1 MVKENN
7 KSKMKSWLFPLTIAV
22 ILWGIAA
29 FLRKKAVFFL
39 PPQSALTF
47 EIFGGVLMVI
57 IILALTGGQLVREPR
72 GAFFGV
78 LTGLLAVGGTF
89 FIFRAL
95 KEGPV
100 SIITSFTALA
110 IVITVVLGVTVL
122 HEKLLPHH
130 IAGIAMGIAAAILL
144 SF

>member
-1 MVKENN
+1 
-7 KSKMKSWLFPLTIAV
+7 MKPWLFPLVIAV

-57 IILALTGGQLVREPR
+57 MILALTGGQLVREPR

-78 LTGLLAVGGTF
+78 LTGFFAVGGTF

-110 IVITVVLGVTVL
+110 VIITVVLGVTLL

-130 IAGIAMGIAAAILL
+130 IAGIALGIAAAVLL